1 MPDVDLDQVRI
12 HYQFDGPAN
21 GPVLVLSNSLGTGLP
36 MWDRVLPAFTQQYR
50 VLRYDTRGQGASSV
64 PPGPYTLEVL
74 AQDVLSLLSTLGIEH
89 CFFCGLSLGGM
100 TGIWLGIH
108 AQDRVRKLVLANTAA
123 HIGTVSGWNDRIRQV
138 EQEGVE
144 ALADNIIERWFTPAF
159 HQSSPGEV
167 QATRAMLAASPTQGY
182 AACCAAIR
190 DMDLTSDLHLI
201 RSPSLVIGAEFDPVI
216 SSAESRIVQQGIT
229 EATYLELPTAH
240 LSAIE
245 RPEEFSRA
253 VLSFLQSQ
261 EL

>member
-12 HYQFDGPAN
+12 HYQLDGPEN
-21 GPVLVLSNSLGTGLP
+21 GPVVVLSNSLGCGLS
-36 MWDRVLPAFTQQYR
+36 MWNRVMPAFTQQYR

-64 PPGPYTLEVL
+64 PPGPYTLDLL
-74 AQDVLSLLSTLGIEH
+74 AHDVLSLLSALGIEH

-123 HIGTVSGWNDRIRQV
+123 RIGTVSGWNDRIRQV
-138 EQEGVE
+138 EQDGVE
-144 ALADNIIERWFTPAF
+144 AMADNIIERWFTPAF
-159 HQSSPGEV
+159 RQSSPGEV

-190 DMDLTSDLHLI
+190 DADLTPDLHLI
-201 RSPSLVIGAEFDPVI
+201 GSPSLVIGAEFDPVI
-216 SSAESRIVQQGIT
+216 SPGESRSMQQGI
-229 EATYLELPTAH
+229 AGANYLELPSAH

-245 RPEEFSRA
+245 CSVEFGRA
-253 VLSFLQSQ
+253 VLSFLQS
-261 EL
+261 